1 MFREYDVCP
10 LPAPVESLRDV
21 TEVKGS
27 MVVASIRGLREE
39 GHYDRYLA
47 NLAPALRDVIPFIT
61 AGEWVPV
68 GTVIAHYRACEALGL
83 SVSENVRL
91 GDKMATRIN
100 SNFVS
105 TIAIIARASGVTPF
119 TILGFAQRAFG
130 SVFRGGAVRVV
141 AVGEKEARLEMYR
154 NPALSVPWHRNG
166 WCGNVRTN
174 LQPLCKTCRVT
185 VEKFDDANA
194 QYRVVWA

>member
-1 MFREYDVCP
+1 MFREYEVCS
-10 LPAPVESLRDV
+10 LPAPLESLRDV

-27 MVVASIRGLREE
+27 MLVASIRGLREE
-39 GHYDRYLA
+39 GHYHRYLA
-47 NLAPALRDVIPFIT
+47 NLAPQDRELIPFIT
-61 AGEWVPV
+61 AGEWVPI
-68 GTVIAHYRACEALGL
+68 GTVLRHYLACDALGL

-100 SNFVS
+100 SNLVS

-130 SVFRGGAVRVV
+130 SVFRGGGVRVV
-141 AVGEKEARLEMYR
+141 AVGEKEARFEMFR

-166 WCGNVRTN
+166 WCGNLRTN

-185 VEKFDDANA
+185 VEWFDDANA
-194 QYRVVWA
+194 RYRVVWA